1 MTWILS
7 LLVVSLLQQPAPV
20 EQVVVGMLDGS
31 QVTIRQSEFTGFIQ
45 GHFPDAVLIYRLQS
59 VPWTDAPENI
69 SKLEFG
75 PYEKGRPFAITVT
88 LKNGEKLQV
97 ESERHDYITLAG
109 KTNLGLVRIKAPG
122 PFPRNAPAQH
132 PKNRIARKTSRFSI
146 WNSPRHKG

>member
-7 LLVVSLLQQPAPV
+7 LLVVSLLQQPPPV

-31 QVTIRQSEFTGFIQ
+31 QVTIANPEFTGFIQ

-59 VPWTDAPENI
+59 VHGQMPLKTI

-109 KTNLGLVRIKAPG
+109 KTNLGLVRIKQPG
-122 PFPRNAPAQH
+122 PFPRNARSAPETGSH
-132 PKNRIARKTSRFSI
+132 ERPHDSVI